1 MGAKMRTL
9 THWFW
14 LIVSIAFGSII
25 PDLDHILPPFKRSWG
40 HTWAVPCLILFV
52 VVAAY
57 LGRLLKSRFLR
68 GLKLCGRF
76 SFNKTGCAKT
86 VETL

>member
-9 THWFW
+9 TYWFW

-25 PDLDHILPPFKRSWG
+25 PDLDHIFPPFKRSWG
-40 HTWAVPCLILFV
+40 HTWIVPCAILLV

-57 LGRLLKSRFLR
+57 LCRLLKIGILR
-68 GLKLCGRF
+68 R
-76 SFNKTGCAKT
+76 
-86 VETL
+86 ETWV